1 MTQVPLAPPPPT
13 KEPIL
18 DRWLW
23 LLWRRLNQAG
33 QVLWTSLDLSGSNL
47 TDIGTRNHADLQ
59 NINTASYT
67 HLTSTNATDLTDGG
81 DSTLHYHALDRVV
94 EIEKEAGENL
104 TVGDPVIISA
114 NKFYKATH
122 ATDLWIAGIIKT
134 TTSIGVAATA
144 VVSGPVTISGLTD
157 NTPYFLGVN
166 AITTSSPASG
176 FVTKVGH
183 AISTTILL
191 VQLENPVLLS

>member
-1 MTQVPLAPPPPT
+1 
-13 KEPIL
+13 
-18 DRWLW
+18 
-23 LLWRRLNQAG
+23 
-33 QVLWTSLDLSGSNL
+33 
-47 TDIGTRNHADLQ
+47 
-59 NINTASYT
+59 
-67 HLTSTNATDLTDGG
+67 LTDGG

-134 TTSIGVAATA
+134 TTSIGVAAPA

-176 FVTKVGH
+176 FVIKVGH